1 MSPDGGPECRVPRP
15 PRRNPR
21 RVSHATGL
29 GYIRFRSPLLT
40 ESLLFSLPP
49 GTEMFHFPGFP
60 PPALYI
66 QAGVTPHHGCRVPP
80 FGHPRINARLTA
92 PRGLSR
98 PPTSFIGSW
107 YQGIHHAPLHTYT
120 PTPATSGGPH
130 TAFGTHQEKQHT
142 TGHPHPAPTPRET
155 GAGHEPGGHDA
166 RIHYPVHKH
175 PPTTTPHR
183 PRHHPHPTPNPT
195 GLTAGRTG
203 KDACGGGCYGA
214 RDGPGT
220 LKDTPPPPTPAT
232 RTKDRAG
239 GRTRA
244 RTPTHGPGR
253 AAGRRGVVRGLFSQ
267 DPTARR
273 PPPTGPAHPPT

>member
-1 MSPDGGPECRVPRP
+1 MSEDGGLLCRVPRP

-29 GYIRFRSPLLT
+29 GSIRFRSPLLT

-120 PTPATSGGPH
+120 PRHTPNQRGGCGTPAH
-130 TAFGTHQEKQHT
+130 TRAHTPAFGTHQKISTLQQP
-142 TGHPHPAPTPRET
+142 PHPTRCQRSAR
-155 GAGHEPGGHDA
+155 GGGGRDA

-175 PPTTTPHR
+175 PPTIPPPHHPDHTTR
-183 PRHHPHPTPNPT
+183 PRTQRCAGT
-195 GLTAGRTG
+195 DSGLQGHG
-203 KDACGGGCYGA
+203 
-214 RDGPGT
+214 GPGT
-220 LKDTPPPPTPAT
+220 KKTTPAQT
-232 RTKDRAG
+232 GNPAITAG
-239 GRTRA
+239 L
-244 RTPTHGPGR
+244 HSV
-253 AAGRRGVVRGLFSQ
+253 AGCLFPQ
-267 DPTARR
+267 DPTVRR
-273 PPPTGPAHPPT
+273 PPPATPEQHRPCGRRTTGC

>member
-1 MSPDGGPECRVPRP
+1 VREGGGLLSRVPRP

-29 GYIRFRSPLLT
+29 GSIRFRSPLLT

-120 PTPATSGGPH
+120 PHHTPTGGAAHPH
-130 TAFGTHQEKQHT
+130 LLAGTHTTAFGTHQEKISTLQQ
-142 TGHPHPAPTPRET
+142 P
-155 GAGHEPGGHDA
+155 
-166 RIHYPVHKH
+166 
-175 PPTTTPHR
+175 
-183 PRHHPHPTPNPT
+183 PHPTPRRQN
-195 GLTAGRTG
+195 
-203 KDACGGGCYGA
+203 
-214 RDGPGT
+214 GT
-220 LKDTPPPPTPAT
+220 E
-232 RTKDRAG
+232 RWW
-239 GRTRA
+239 
-244 RTPTHGPGR
+244 
-253 AAGRRGVVRGLFSQ
+253 S
-267 DPTARR
+267 
-273 PPPTGPAHPPT
+273 